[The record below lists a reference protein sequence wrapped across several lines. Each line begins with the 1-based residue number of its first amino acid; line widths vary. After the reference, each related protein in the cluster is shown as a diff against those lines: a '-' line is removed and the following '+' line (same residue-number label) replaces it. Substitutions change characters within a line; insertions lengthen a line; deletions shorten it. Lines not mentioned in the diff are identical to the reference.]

1 MQRNTAL
8 KIVNPILGL
17 LLLNQIGTGLFG
29 HSLPEGWFG
38 IMHCRGGIA
47 FTVVAALHVILNW
60 NWLKANFLTC
70 HCTPA
75 KSG

>member
-17 LLLNQIGTGLFG
+17 LLLNQILSGIFG
-29 HSLPEGWFG
+29 HSLSHEWFETL
-38 IMHCRGGIA
+38 HKNGGLA
-47 FTVVAALHVILNW
+47 LALAAALHVILNW

-70 HCTPA
+70 HHPPIP
-75 KSG
+75 GG